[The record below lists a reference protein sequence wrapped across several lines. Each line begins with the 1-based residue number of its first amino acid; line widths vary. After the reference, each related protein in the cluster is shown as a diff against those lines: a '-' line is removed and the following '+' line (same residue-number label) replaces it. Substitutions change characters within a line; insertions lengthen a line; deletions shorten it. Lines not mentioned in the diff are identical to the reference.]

1 MYNMKFY
8 MVDFC
13 LLNRDSFLLRQ
24 VCVHVSC
31 CAAQSLTALKILRE
45 DQLGVLK
52 RGEPYL
58 AGGTHSQQW
67 YRHSRPRAVIIFS
80 SSVKKGKPAKAVGL
94 VL

>member
-8 MVDFC
+8 MLGFC

-24 VCVHVSC
+24 VCVHARS
-31 CAAQSLTALKILRE
+31 CAAQSLTALKILHE

-58 AGGTHSQQW
+58 AVDTYSQQW
-67 YRHSRPRAVIIFS
+67 YLHSYLEQSSFS
-80 SSVKKGKPAKAVGL
+80 
-94 VL
+94 VLM